1 MRPTGALAGVL
12 SGNTQEC
19 NMTDRLSNWYLA
31 LTIILLLDIVF
42 LGFVYNFGAL

>member
-1 MRPTGALAGVL
+1 
-12 SGNTQEC
+12 
-19 NMTDRLSNWYLA
+19 MTDRLSNWYLA